1 LVAASSAT
9 TAQATIDRLIASNAK
24 ANHRILL
31 LLRIKAPNA
40 ADQRLATLD
49 YPHRR
54 ILSRVRCIGLLG
66 QRQASSMPV
75 VMIVARGTAPRISSS
90 KQTT

>member
-1 LVAASSAT
+1 MRKNRSIT
-9 TAQATIDRLIASNAK
+9 TNAVSNEA
-24 ANHRILL
+24 
-31 LLRIKAPNA
+31 NA

-75 VMIVARGTAPRISSS
+75 VMILARGTAPRISSS